1 MNSKEEITM
10 KNTISIEQI
19 KKYTQMVEAAIG
31 TAAYDM
37 LALYREY
44 RDDDTKKWGGNP
56 YHYLYAISTYDWADE
71 EAIRFY
77 LKTINGI
84 PYLYMDLDGEP
95 ADRYLLEG
103 KAVALAFFGV

>member
-1 MNSKEEITM
+1 M
-10 KNTISIEQI
+10 KKTISIEQI
-19 KKYTQMVEAAIG
+19 NKYNQMVEAAIG

-37 LALYREY
+37 LGLYREY

-56 YHYLYAISTYDWADE
+56 YKYLYPISTYDWTEGDDS
-71 EAIRFY
+71 IRFY

-84 PYLYMDLDGEP
+84 AYLYMDMDGEP

-103 KAVALAFFGV
+103 KDVAKAFFGA